1 MTTQI
6 PFTRGVPSADLLPV
20 ADIRTAAGVA
30 YETDAVA
37 ALSYAPGGHR
47 PLREWIAGRHG
58 VSADR
63 VLMVNG
69 SLEGLGFLARL
80 LFADGQG
87 AAVVEDPTYDRT
99 LRVLGG
105 AGAELRGVPLESDG
119 VQLDALEQALAGD
132 PAPRLAYLVPTFQNP
147 SGVNM
152 SLAKRR
158 RVVELARER
167 GVLLV
172 EDDPYGLLRFEGEPM
187 PSLHEL
193 DGGDNVIYC
202 SSFTKTI
209 APGVRTGY
217 LVLPERLVPEFA
229 ALSTNTYISPN
240 AFAEA
245 ALAAYCGLGFFETN
259 VARATEQLRI
269 RRDAMQA
276 ALQEHFPA
284 GSSWTTPAGGYFFW
298 VRLPAGI
305 DPSQTLAA
313 ATEAGVPYV
322 AGADFSRTPEGR
334 QSMRL
339 AFSAVPP
346 EQITEGI
353 ARLGAVLSAAAER
366 SGVVDGEALTPT
378 AG

>member
-1 MTTQI
+1 MTHQI

-20 ADIRTAAGVA
+20 ADIRTAAAVA

-47 PLREWIAGRHG
+47 PLREWVAARHG
-58 VSADR
+58 VGADR

-69 SLEGLGFLARL
+69 SLEGLGFLAKL
-80 LFADGQG
+80 VYADGQG

-99 LRVLGG
+99 LRLLGG
-105 AGAELRGVPLESDG
+105 VGAELRGVPLEADG
-119 VQLDALEQALAGD
+119 LDPEALERAFAD
-132 PAPRLAYLVPTFQNP
+132 PVPRLAYVVPTFQNP

-172 EDDPYGLLRFEGEPM
+172 EDDPYGLLRFEGEPL

-202 SSFTKTI
+202 SSFTKTV

-217 LVLPERLVPEFA
+217 LVLPQRLVGEFA

-245 ALAAYCGLGFFETN
+245 ALAAYCGLGFFEAN
-259 VARATEQLRI
+259 VARATEQLRM
-269 RRDAMQA
+269 RRDAMEA
-276 ALQEHFPA
+276 ALREHFPA
-284 GSSWTTPAGGYFFW
+284 GSTWTTPAGGYFFW
-298 VRLPAGI
+298 VRLPDRI
-305 DPSQTLAA
+305 NPSATLTAA
-313 ATEAGVPYV
+313 AEAGVPYV
-322 AGADFSRTPEGR
+322 AGADFSRTHEGR

-339 AFSAVPP
+339 AFSAVSPD
-346 EQITEGI
+346 EITRGI
-353 ARLGAVLSAAAER
+353 ARLGAVLSAAAGQAG
-366 SGVVDGEALTPT
+366 GVGGQTLAPA

>member
-20 ADIRTAAGVA
+20 ADIRTAAAVA

-47 PLREWIAGRHG
+47 PLREWVAARHG

-80 LFADGQG
+80 VYADGRG

-99 LRVLGG
+99 LRVLGT
-105 AGAELRGVPLESDG
+105 AGAELRGVPLEADG
-119 VQLDALEQALAGD
+119 PDLAALEAAFAD
-132 PAPRLAYLVPTFQNP
+132 PLPRLAYVVPTFQNP
-147 SGVNM
+147 SGVSM
-152 SLAKRR
+152 SADKRR
-158 RVVELARER
+158 RLVELARER
-167 GVLLV
+167 SVLLV
-172 EDDPYGLLRFEGEPM
+172 EDDPYGLLRFEGERL

-202 SSFTKTI
+202 SSFTKTV

-217 LVLPERLVPEFA
+217 LVLPQRLVAEFA

-259 VARATEQLRI
+259 VARATEQLRL
-269 RRDAMQA
+269 RRDAMEA
-276 ALQEHFPA
+276 ALREHFPA
-284 GSSWTTPAGGYFFW
+284 GSSWTTPAGGYFYW
-298 VRLPAGI
+298 VRLPDGI
-305 DPSQTLAA
+305 DPSAMLAA

-322 AGADFSRTPEGR
+322 AGADFSRTDDGR

-339 AFSAVPP
+339 AFSAVSP
-346 EQITEGI
+346 EQIGEGI
-353 ARLGAVLSAAAER
+353 ARLGGLLSAAA
-366 SGVVDGEALTPT
+366 GPAGGVDGQTLAPA

>member
-1 MTTQI
+1 M
-6 PFTRGVPSADLLPV
+6 
-20 ADIRTAAGVA
+20 
-30 YETDAVA
+30 
-37 ALSYAPGGHR
+37 
-47 PLREWIAGRHG
+47 
-58 VSADR
+58 
-63 VLMVNG
+63 
-69 SLEGLGFLARL
+69 
-80 LFADGQG
+80 
-87 AAVVEDPTYDRT
+87 AVVEDPTYDRT
-99 LRVLGG
+99 LRVLAS
-105 AGAELRGVPLESDG
+105 AGADVRGVPLESDG
-119 VQLDALEQALAGD
+119 VDVAALQAALAD

-259 VARATEQLRI
+259 VARATDQLRI

-284 GSSWTTPAGGYFFW
+284 GCSWTTPAGGYFFW
-298 VRLPAGI
+298 VQMPAGI
-305 DPSQTLAA
+305 DPSRTLPA

-322 AGADFSRTPEGR
+322 AGADFSRTAEGR

-339 AFSAVPP
+339 AFSAVSPD
-346 EQITEGI
+346 QIAEGI

-366 SGVVDGEALTPT
+366 AGVVDGEALTPT